1 MMLTYSALHYAAYV
15 GESRGIELV
24 LGALRA
30 HAETAPRSAGRRG
43 ACGRGARYGSQGGGA
58 AGGGGGA
65 GDGGALRSAAL
76 VINSRGE
83 TASDLARSVGA
94 TGPVYAIFAEIEA
107 RARASEVGGEPS
119 GAPSAAPTCSP
130 GPSAA
135 SAGATAAVAT
145 PAAEPPR
152 RSVMFDLNESESD
165 DE

>member
-30 HAETAPRSAGRRG
+30 HAETAPRSTGRRG
-43 ACGRGARYGSQGGGA
+43 ACGRGARCGSQGGGA
-58 AGGGGGA
+58 VRGGGGA

-130 GPSAA
+130 WPSAA
-135 SAGATAAVAT
+135 PGATAAVAT

-152 RSVMFDLNESESD
+152 RSLMFDLNESESD